1 MTLISHR
8 AREISIFAKPKHK
21 AHLSS
26 RTLRWRGCQNCIGN
40 IQRPLL
46 PPRGLSAHLG
56 GKMMAVTRK
65 LLVPVI
71 PRVIRIERTA
81 LANGLRWALD
91 IFHSTLRDLL
101 SHAYFIIYQGSIVA
115 RLASRIVAWSEHITW
130 LLPKQKSIR
139 ITNIFLE
146 VCLRVYKNLS
156 MLSCF
161 VDDSMNVM
169 YPNRMF

>member
-21 AHLSS
+21 AHRSS

-115 RLASRIVAWSEHITW
+115 RLSDRRMKRTHYVAAAETKINQNHKYISRSMSES
-130 LLPKQKSIR
+130 L
-139 ITNIFLE
+139 
-146 VCLRVYKNLS
+146 
-156 MLSCF
+156 
-161 VDDSMNVM
+161 
-169 YPNRMF
+169 